1 MINNKSFFQLIIL
14 LFVMLFII
22 SCSRT
27 LQPDPGTEG
36 FLAFIPPTKI
46 IPTHTPTATD
56 SPTIVPSPTTS
67 GQCQD
72 NLTFINDETIPDGT
86 FIETGASIDK
96 RWEVQN
102 SGTCNWGEGYTI
114 RLIGGSDMGVE
125 SPLDLIPVRSNSTT
139 TIRIQFFAP
148 EDPGNYRSAWQAYN
162 ADDIAFG
169 DVFYIDI
176 KVTN

>member
-1 MINNKSFFQLIIL
+1 MFLIT
-14 LFVMLFII
+14 

-36 FLAFIPPTKI
+36 VLAFIPPTKV
-46 IPTHTPTATD
+46 IPTYTPTMTVSPVITT
-56 SPTIVPSPTTS
+56 SPTISAN
-67 GQCQD
+67 CQD
-72 NLTFINDETIPDGT
+72 NLTFIKDLTIPDGT
-86 FIETGASIDK
+86 NIEPGASIDK

-102 SGTCNWGEGYTI
+102 SGTCNWGEGYSI

-125 SPLDLIPVRSNSTT
+125 SPLDLIPVRSNSST

-148 EDPGNYRSAWQAYN
+148 DELGSYRSAWQAYN

-176 KVTN
+176 KVVK